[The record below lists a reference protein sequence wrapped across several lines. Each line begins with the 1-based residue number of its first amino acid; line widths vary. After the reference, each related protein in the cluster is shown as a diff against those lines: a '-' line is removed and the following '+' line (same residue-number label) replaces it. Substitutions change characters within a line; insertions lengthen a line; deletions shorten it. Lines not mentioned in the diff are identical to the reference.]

1 MNSFELRYGVIVKK
15 LPGLSDAQDM
25 EIANAYVKEAQRAF
39 YEDVDI
45 WHSKTCIDNP
55 LLREGD
61 GPLYPMRDWYSQFY
75 LDAAD
80 VRTCGRRASRAR
92 RSRCGSGTARRRR
105 RCITRSGGKGRIA
118 A

>member
-39 YEDVDI
+39 YEDADI

-80 VRTCGRRASRAR
+80 VRPSSVAR
-92 RSRCGSGTARRRR
+92 KAFEM
-105 RCITRSGGKGRIA
+105 RIRDGEA
-118 A
+118 PPALRHVFER